1 MQYEN
6 YVLDCLK
13 QGKLL
18 DIKSYTDYWHQND
31 CGVSLKNFIGFTE
44 AEMDQWIRVG
54 NSILPDIL
62 KQRAA
67 LLGVPFPAETSA
79 GVRATASVVYRKV
92 YYRIKCPAYQFDRG
106 FLSEQ
111 GEAAFKEESRSL
123 FQRDGWE
130 LLPERSSGA
139 SDTFTRGKE
148 RLYLH
153 PMSYSGEVLEENI
166 SAVERLLASAK
177 TFSCYATDL
186 YESYLDLSPQS
197 LRESLEAQREEIA
210 ADLLEAFRTPQR
222 NQYHYDGKPLRQM
235 IKKYGV
241 LLIDERDLTGKTA
254 GNVVSGIFFDL
265 VKQQK
270 ILTKNRRYQ
279 VGFRTATPKD
289 QCKTG
294 SKKTA

>member
-1 MQYEN
+1 M
-6 YVLDCLK
+6 DSSGK
-13 QGKLL
+13 QHPPG
-18 DIKSYTDYWHQND
+18 YP
-31 CGVSLKNFIGFTE
+31 E
-44 AEMDQWIRVG
+44 AAGCSAR
-54 NSILPDIL
+54 
-62 KQRAA
+62 RA
-67 LLGVPFPAETSA
+67 FPAETSA

-265 VKQQK
+265 VKRKKFSQ
-270 ILTKNRRYQ
+270 
-279 VGFRTATPKD
+279 
-289 QCKTG
+289 
-294 SKKTA
+294 KTAATSRIPNSYAKGSMQNGVQKDSINPYFLR